1 MLDRFSAGSRKIV
14 DFNARLAD
22 GVALIRDRKCTRS
35 TNAQM
40 AGFVRYVATRN
51 CRDHPSSNRGN
62 HGPIIGAPAAPHI
75 ATALPAKSA
84 TQTAGGVTVTAIAVT
99 GSTTEVVAKVI
110 AAKNITFAT
119 AAARECVG
127 GKPGTSENKDN
138 CKDDYG
144 VAQH

>member
-1 MLDRFSAGSRKIV
+1 MLIDISQ
-14 DFNARLAD
+14 AD
-22 GVALIRDRKCTRS
+22 DVPVKNGVKVHLVVPGPPKLRS
-35 TNAQM
+35 WD
-40 AGFVRYVATRN
+40 
-51 CRDHPSSNRGN
+51 DHPGSSRGN

-75 ATALPAKSA
+75 ATAVPAKSA
-84 TQTAGGVTVTAIAVT
+84 TRTAGAVTVTVIAVT
-99 GSTTEVVAKVI
+99 GSMTEVAAKVI

-138 CKDDYG
+138 CKNDYG